1 MLTPEQKRNIP
12 TALTDKYAELTE
24 FILRDLAKRIA
35 DGAKLT
41 DTAEYQLYRAKA
53 LGLSEKAIA
62 AKVAEINGIAAETVE
77 QLIYSAADTAD
88 RNDREH
94 LGASDAV
101 ATEGNEPLYKLMKA
115 QVAYTQSECKN
126 LTNTLGFADHNTD
139 GTVCYRSLTD
149 MYRRQMDAAQL
160 KVMNGVTDYTT
171 ALRQAVNKLA
181 ASGVRSI
188 DYESGCSR
196 TVEAATRNALMTS
209 ISQVTNKISEQNA
222 EEFGADGWEMSA
234 HSGARPSHAV
244 YQGRQYTQK
253 EYEHKIRDLLND
265 YGCRHDAYPIILGIS
280 KPVYTEEELK
290 NIDPPPFTYEGR
302 RYTAYEAQQQMR
314 KMERAM
320 RRQKDRCIVA
330 DSAGDKEAF
339 TAASIKLRRQ
349 KDIYEDFCRKAD
361 SFTQYERTIVGGYDR
376 HLSGKTGAVTRK
388 ARAFDRAQIRLD
400 IDTDEA
406 YNYMGGEHLFSNHI
420 NDETIDIKAAR
431 KEYDI
436 FLNNNVPKNHMKL
449 LKQYSYGATFAET
462 KDETVLMGYSPS
474 NDAYVYNPT
483 NPQLAN
489 YDLNMSFTH
498 EIAHRIDNKLFHSDK
513 RKSFLTA
520 ILKYQDELDYQSI
533 AEKITNSD
541 DLFQNAPLQDI
552 MSAVTKGQIPLL
564 VGHKPEYW
572 EKTGKR
578 QKEIFANLFTLECF
592 DDTVALEFIKE
603 TLPDIYDSYI
613 TITAKKLGRD
623 INDIANN

>member
-12 TALTDKYAELTE
+12 TALTDKYAELAE
-24 FILRDLAKRIA
+24 FILRDLARRIA

-53 LGLSEKAIA
+53 LGLSEKEIA
-62 AKVAEINGIAAETVE
+62 AKVAEINGEAAAVIEE
-77 QLIYSAADTAD
+77 LIYSAADTAD

-94 LGASDAV
+94 LGLSDAV
-101 ATEGNEPLYKLMKA
+101 ATESNEPLYKLMKA
-115 QVAYTQSECKN
+115 QVAYTCSECEN
-126 LTNTLGFADHNTD
+126 LTNTLGFADHNSD

-320 RRQKDRCIVA
+320 RKQKNRCIVA

-339 TAASIKLRRQ
+339 AAASIKLRRQ

-388 ARAFDRAQIRLD
+388 ARAFDRAQIRLTDLKNDD
-400 IDTDEA
+400 IIEYEKIIDKVATDSSGKRVLSDDVIKTIENKMSVIPEKHRKVIENTVSSIIASEA
-406 YNYMGGEHLFSNHI
+406 KGEGSFNLITKVLKLDPDAAEQMILHECGHI
-420 NDETIDIKAAR
+420 LA
-431 KEYDI
+431 
-436 FLNNNVPKNHMKL
+436 
-449 LKQYSYGATFAET
+449 
-462 KDETVLMGYSPS
+462 
-474 NDAYVYNPT
+474 DAYGI
-483 NPQLAN
+483 
-489 YDLNMSFTH
+489 YDDPEFIS
-498 EIAHRIDNKLFHSDK
+498 
-513 RKSFLTA
+513 
-520 ILKYQDELDYQSI
+520 ILKKDVDLSSYYQLEPIYYEPRKKYVFIIRSEKFINPYQGRCYVDINKINYNDPIDPKELQEYIS
-533 AEKITNSD
+533 
-541 DLFQNAPLQDI
+541 
-552 MSAVTKGQIPLL
+552 
-564 VGHKPEYW
+564 VGYEEFFENPD
-572 EKTGKR
+572 
-578 QKEIFANLFTLECF
+578 NL
-592 DDTVALEFIKE
+592 
-603 TLPDIYDSYI
+603 
-613 TITAKKLGRD
+613 KKLDPDLYDYIERKMFK
-623 INDIANN
+623 

>member
-101 ATEGNEPLYKLMKA
+101 ATESNEALYKLMKA

-126 LTNTLGFADHNTD
+126 LTNTLGFADHNSD

-149 MYRRQMDAAQL
+149 MYRRQMDMAQL

-188 DYESGCSR
+188 NYESGCSR

-234 HSGARPSHAV
+234 HSGARPSHAI

-280 KPVYTEEELK
+280 EPVYTEEELK
-290 NIDPPPFTYEGR
+290 NIDPPPFTYEGK

-314 KMERAM
+314 EMERAM
-320 RRQKDRCIVA
+320 RKQKDRCIVA
-330 DSAGDKEAF
+330 DASGDKEAF

-376 HLSGKTGAVTRK
+376 HLSGKTSAVTRK
-388 ARAFDRAQIRLD
+388 ARAFDRAQMRLDDKMYQKSLDKSDASGIIKSLD
-400 IDTDEA
+400 IDDFELMADAHEIKKEVVDTITSVVKKYENSKEIYISDFYFGSLPPDKHGTPLLQIEPIGNKMIKLNVNTDVFGGRSVDEIDKMIAMTKSTVAQNLKEAVIHECGHAKLIKGLTTDEIEELYSKIA
-406 YNYMGGEHLFSNHI
+406 DKHI
-420 NDETIDIKAAR
+420 EGI
-431 KEYDI
+431 
-436 FLNNNVPKNHMKL
+436 
-449 LKQYSYGATFAET
+449 S
-462 KDETVLMGYSPS
+462 
-474 NDAYVYNPT
+474 
-483 NPQLAN
+483 
-489 YDLNMSFTH
+489 
-498 EIAHRIDNKLFHSDK
+498 EIAYRDG
-513 RKSFLTA
+513 A
-520 ILKYQDELDYQSI
+520 EAI
-533 AEKITNSD
+533 AEIEVLLSRNS
-541 DLFQNAPLQDI
+541 
-552 MSAVTKGQIPLL
+552 SV
-564 VGHKPEYW
+564 
-572 EKTGKR
+572 
-578 QKEIFANLFTLECF
+578 
-592 DDTVALEFIKE
+592 
-603 TLPDIYDSYI
+603 PDEARTFYDENI
-613 TITAKKLGRD
+613 GRRSS
-623 INDIANN
+623 